1 MLFRSQ
7 KFSKKTIGRTV
18 GLNLAKGFTLIEF
31 LVASSLGIIVLLAI
45 GTTYS
50 ITNQMK
56 RTSESRLSAQQDLRS
71 AAEMIIRDARMA
83 GSFGCFN
90 MGNLEQKEFAGV
102 NNAGQGI
109 RLELNNDKFSG
120 VSTFPLSSVR
130 TAFNQ
135 NGFELLSDPLVFV
148 YGVNPVPLSGTSTVP
163 AGSEVAKWSQAGG
176 QVALASCFR
185 MEVNDVTASGG
196 DVKVNNTLPKLD
208 MNANDQIAF
217 YIPQTTVSQVH
228 ANAYAIGR
236 IADIDDVHSKGLY
249 RFTLGANG
257 GWEGPQLLVANIQN
271 MQSTFTYAGCGENN
285 TAATFDDSYSS
296 LKNNP
301 NLKRVSPMPTMLELS
316 LQVSDNE
323 QTHGHFNEFLIR
335 ANVRGG
341 SVCAGL

>member
-7 KFSKKTIGRTV
+7 KFSKKTIGKTV
-18 GLNLAKGFTLIEF
+18 GLRLAKGFTLIEF

-90 MGNLEQKEFAGV
+90 LGNLEKKEFAGV
-102 NNAGQGI
+102 NNAAQGI
-109 RLELNNDKFSG
+109 RLELNDSKFSG

-148 YGVNPVPLSGTSTVP
+148 YGINPVLLSGTSTIP
-163 AGSEVAKWSQAGG
+163 SGSEVVKWSQAGG
-176 QVALASCFR
+176 KIALASCFR
-185 MEVNDVTASGG
+185 MEVNNVTAEGG
-196 DVKVNNTLPKLD
+196 NVKVNNTSPRLD
-208 MNANDQIAF
+208 MNANDEVAF

-236 IADIDDVHSKGLY
+236 IVNIDDANSRGLY

-257 GWEGPQLLVANIQN
+257 SWEGPQLLVANIQN
-271 MQSTFTYAGCGENN
+271 MQSTFTYAGCEDSN
-285 TAATFDDSYSS
+285 TAATFDDNYLT
-296 LKNNP
+296 LKNSP

-316 LQVSDNE
+316 LQISDNE

>member
-1 MLFRSQ
+1 MRFRSQ
-7 KFSKKTIGRTV
+7 KFSKKTIDKSF
-18 GLNLAKGFTLIEF
+18 GLSLAKGFTLIEF
-31 LVASSLGIIVLLAI
+31 LVASSLGVIVLLAI

-50 ITNQMK
+50 ITNKMK

-90 MGNLEQKEFAGV
+90 LGNLEQKEFAGV
-102 NNAGQGI
+102 DNAAQGI
-109 RLELNNDKFSG
+109 RLDLNNDKFSG
-120 VSTFPLSSVR
+120 ISTFPLSSVR

-148 YGVNPVPLSGTSTVP
+148 YGINPVPLSGTSTIS

-176 QVALASCFR
+176 KVALASCFR
-185 MEVNDVTASGG
+185 MEVNNVSAEGGNVRINSALPRLDV
-196 DVKVNNTLPKLD
+196 
-208 MNANDQIAF
+208 NANDEVAF
-217 YIPQTTVSQVH
+217 YVPQTTVSQVH

-236 IADIDDVHSKGLY
+236 ITNIDDANSRGLY

-257 GWEGPQLLVANIQN
+257 SWEGPQLLVANIQN

-285 TAATFDDSYSS
+285 TAATFDDNYLS
-296 LKNNP
+296 LKNNS
-301 NLKRVSPMPTMLELS
+301 NLRRVSPMPTILELS
-316 LQVSDNE
+316 LQISDNE
-323 QTHGHFNEFLIR
+323 QTHGHLNEFLIR